1 MNFKT
6 LGSISIVAG
15 TAIGGGMLAL
25 PLATAALGMIPA
37 LILLVVIW
45 GLSAYTS
52 LLMLEIN
59 LHSGVGDNVHAI
71 TGKTLGKVGQ
81 LIQGGSFLSLLFALT
96 MVYLMGGSSLLE
108 TRLQPI
114 GINMSNQV
122 AVILFTVIFGGL
134 IAIGVKWIDKV
145 SRILF
150 TSMVVLLVIVV
161 AFLLPD
167 VNLISALN
175 NYSTDVASGTALQQ
189 LWLAAIPVVFTSFG
203 FHVCIA
209 TIVRY
214 LEGDAASLRKVLLIG
229 STIPLV
235 CYILW
240 LLVTLG
246 SLGGETVH
254 SFGDG
259 NSKQALPK
267 LVAALQGL
275 AQSDIIKQIIDLFAN
290 LALVTS
296 FLGVTMSLFDYVAE
310 LTRAKDDAVG
320 RAKTWLI
327 TFIPP
332 LLCALYY
339 PDGFFKVLGFAAIP
353 LVVMIIY
360 LPIAMALKQRAQKMG
375 GYQVSGG
382 TLGLI
387 AAGLLGTL
395 IVVAQLMVALA

>member
-1 MNFKT
+1 MNSKI
-6 LGSISIVAG
+6 LGSIAIVAG

-25 PLATAALGMIPA
+25 PLATASLGTIPA
-37 LILLVVIW
+37 LLLLVVIW
-45 GLSAYTS
+45 GVSIYTS

-59 LHSGVGDNVHAI
+59 LRAGVGLNVHAI

-108 TRLQPI
+108 SKMELV
-114 GINMSNQV
+114 GMKMDNQL
-122 AVILFTVIFGGL
+122 AVLLFTAIFGGF
-134 IAIGVKWIDKV
+134 IAVGVRWIDKV
-145 SRILF
+145 SRVLF
-150 TSMVVLLVIVV
+150 TSMIALLVIVV
-161 AFLLPD
+161 AYLLPEVD
-167 VNLISALN
+167 MNLLMN
-175 NYSTDVASGTALQQ
+175 NSTAGIVAGSDLTN
-189 LWLAAIPVVFTSFG
+189 LWLAAIPIVFTSFG

-214 LEGDAASLRKVLLIG
+214 LDGDAISLRKVLIIG

-240 LLVTLG
+240 LMVTLG
-246 SLGGETVH
+246 TLGGKTVYGFEG
-254 SFGDG
+254 S
-259 NSKQALPK
+259 LPL
-267 LVAALQGL
+267 LVTALQGVADSAIL
-275 AQSDIIKQIIDLFAN
+275 QQFIDLFAN

-310 LTRAKDDAVG
+310 LTRAKDNALG
-320 RAKTWLI
+320 RAQTWLL

-339 PDGFFKVLGFAAIP
+339 PDGFFQVLGFAAIP
-353 LVVMIIY
+353 LVVMIIF
-360 LPIAMALKQRAQKMG
+360 LPIAMALGQRKQNLG

-382 TLGLI
+382 SAALSVAGVLGAGII
-387 AAGLLGTL
+387 AA
-395 IVVAQLMVALA
+395 QLWVAL

>member
-1 MNFKT
+1 MNLKT

-45 GLSAYTS
+45 AISAYTS

-59 LHSGVGDNVHAI
+59 LRSGVGDNVHAI
-71 TGKTLGKVGQ
+71 TGKTLGKAGQ
-81 LIQGGSFLSLLFALT
+81 VIQGGSFLSLLFALT

-122 AVILFTVIFGGL
+122 AVILFTVFFGGL
-134 IAIGVKWIDKV
+134 IAIGVKWIDKI

-150 TSMVVLLVIVV
+150 SAMVLLLVV
-161 AFLLPD
+161 VVSFLLPD
-167 VNLISALN
+167 VSLMTALN
-175 NYSTDVASGTALQQ
+175 NYSTTVASGDALQQ

-214 LEGDAASLRKVLLIG
+214 LDGDAVALRKVLLIG

-246 SLGGETVH
+246 SLGGEAVH
-254 SFGDG
+254 SFGG
-259 NSKQALPK
+259 SLPK

-275 AQSDIIKQIIDLFAN
+275 VQSSIISQAIDLFAN
-290 LALVTS
+290 LALITS

-310 LTRAKDDAVG
+310 LTRAKDNVAG

-327 TFIPP
+327 TFVPP

-339 PDGFFKVLGFAAIP
+339 PDGFFQVLGFAAIP
-353 LVVMIIY
+353 LVVMIIF
-360 LPIAMALKQRAQKMG
+360 LPIAMALKQRAQLLG

-382 TLGLI
+382 KFALAI
-387 AAGLLGTL
+387 AGLSGAL
-395 IVVAQLMVALA
+395 IVFAQLMVALG